1 MGQKCHAFLTHWA
14 IFKWG
19 IAWVSRSMRESWQ
32 PWTRGLMMNVSFSS
46 WPQQQWVT
54 QSPLSVS
61 TAVSGTEESYA
72 NAGRWHWPLW
82 ELWYCMALD
91 PSRRLVSSKERL
103 MSPYLHTTASN

>member
-1 MGQKCHAFLTHWA
+1 LCDVLLPPSSLSLQDRRGSKTSQINMQ
-14 IFKWG
+14 
-19 IAWVSRSMRESWQ
+19 
-32 PWTRGLMMNVSFSS
+32 WTRGLMMNVSFSS